1 MVATAR
7 VDIKDLITGSG
18 PFGPTEVR
26 AVVEALGAD
35 SAAHRDLRAAVRD
48 LESAAERS
56 PAASVKL
63 GVCQRLLGRAREAL
77 ETLKSA
83 DGGALALFHQAVAH
97 ATEGAHDKACE
108 LFDSARKAGYDAA
121 TCTALAAESQR
132 AAGRLDEAAKTLDG
146 LSGKGDGSADYWA
159 ARAGVLADSG
169 RPAEEIVACLEKAL
183 AADAGHS
190 GALFLMGMIADK
202 VGNDDEAIGFY
213 EKSLGRYPASVGAL
227 VNLGLLYEDRDDYA
241 KAQQCYRRVLEA
253 YPDHPRARLFL
264 RDSSASGDLQLDEH
278 EMRQRDRLD
287 QVMGLPVSDFELS
300 VRSRNCLQKMGIQ
313 TLGDLA
319 RTSEEEILASKN
331 FGDEPD
337 RNQGDAGL
345 EGVVPGPDRRPPAA
359 DPRRRARGARG
370 RGGRPGGSQPADHRP
385 QPVGAGPEVHHETR
399 HHHDRGSG
407 APDGRGP
414 AGVQELRRDKP
425 ERGPGKAHRAGPEA
439 ARRLSRRTRR
449 NRSGRHDLRRRP
461 NRPRFACRE
470 DCR

>member
-7 VDIKDLITGSG
+7 VDIRDLITGSG
-18 PFGPTEVR
+18 PFGPAEVR
-26 AVVEALGAD
+26 TVVEALGAD
-35 SAAHRDLRAAVRD
+35 AAAHRDLRAAVRD
-48 LESAAERS
+48 LEAAAERS

-83 DGGALALFHQAVAH
+83 DGGALALFHQALAH
-97 ATEGAHDKACE
+97 ATEGSHEKACD

-121 TCTALAAESQR
+121 TCSALAAESLR
-132 AAGRLDEAAKTLDG
+132 AAGRLAEATTMLDG
-146 LSGKGDGSADYWA
+146 LAGKGDGSADYWT
-159 ARAGVLADSG
+159 ARAGVLVDSG
-169 RPAEEIVACLEKAL
+169 SPAGEILPCLEKAL

-190 GALFLMGMIADK
+190 GALFLMGMLADK
-202 VGNDDEAIGFY
+202 LGNDDEAIGFY
-213 EKSLGRYPASVGAL
+213 ERSLGRYPASVGAL

-264 RDSSASGDLQLDEH
+264 RDSSASGDLQIDEN

-331 FGDEPD
+331 FGETSLIEIKEMLASKGLSLGQIAPPSLAPLVAEPEAFEAAPDEQEAHNLPITD
-337 RNQGDAGL
+337 LNL
-345 EGVVPGPDRRPPAA
+345 SV
-359 DPRRRARGARG
+359 RARKCTTKLGITTIGDLVRRTAEDLLECKNFG
-370 RGGRPGGSQPADHRP
+370 VTSLN
-385 QPVGAGPEVHHETR
+385 EVREKLT
-399 HHHDRGSG
+399 
-407 APDGRGP
+407 
-414 AGVQELRRDKP
+414 
-425 ERGPGKAHRAGPEA
+425 ERGLK
-439 ARRLSRRTRR
+439 
-449 NRSGRHDLRRRP
+449 LRG
-461 NRPRFACRE
+461 
-470 DCR
+470 D